1 MNNEP
6 HCHGLAATISEYL
19 DGELSPELCDALEH
33 HLSECPNCT
42 IVVNT
47 MRKTIELYRQPEP
60 EQELPADVKSRLYQR
75 LHIEDYLK

>member
-1 MNNEP
+1 MNEHN
-6 HCHGLAATISEYL
+6 HCHGLAATISEYI
-19 DGELSPELCDALEH
+19 DGELSPELCLALEQ

-60 EQELPADVKSRLYQR
+60 ETELPAAVKSRLYQR
-75 LHIEDYLK
+75 LQIEDYLK